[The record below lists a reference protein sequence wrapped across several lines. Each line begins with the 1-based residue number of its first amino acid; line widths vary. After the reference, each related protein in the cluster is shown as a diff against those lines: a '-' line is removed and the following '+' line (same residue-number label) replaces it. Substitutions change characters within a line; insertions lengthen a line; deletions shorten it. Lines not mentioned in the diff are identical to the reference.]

1 MTIPIQVPDELA
13 REAERRGLD
22 VATYVDQIILKE
34 MAAVAKPALP
44 PSPRL
49 TKEELAELFAGL
61 AEFSDKIPD
70 LPDSAFTRA
79 AIYADH
85 D

>member
-1 MTIPIQVPDELA
+1 MTIPVQIPDELA
-13 REAERRGLD
+13 REATRRGLD
-22 VATYVDQIILKE
+22 VAAYIEQILIKE
-34 MAAVAKPALP
+34 LASAKPSLP

-49 TKEELAELFAGL
+49 TKEELAECFAAL
-61 AEFSDKIPD
+61 AQYSDQIPD
-70 LPDSAFTRA
+70 LPDSAFTRE

>member
-1 MTIPIQVPDELA
+1 MTIPIQVSDELT
-13 REAERRGLD
+13 REAARRGLD
-22 VATYVDQIILKE
+22 VATYVDQLIR
-34 MAAVAKPALP
+34 AASAKPSLP

-49 TKEELAELFAGL
+49 TKEELAECFAAL
-61 AEFSDKIPD
+61 AQYSDQIPD
-70 LPDSAFTRA
+70 LPDSAFTRE